1 MSGTRARRLAAGLG
15 LSLLVLVL
23 IEGASSG
30 LWFGWEAWTR
40 FERPIQERHHTR
52 YDSELGWVNEP
63 GMSDPDLYAP
73 GRGIT
78 TNSQGFR
85 NTRDFPVEVPAGRL
99 RVICAGDSFTLGYG
113 VDDSDS
119 WPAQLAALDPRL
131 ETVNMGQGGYGVD
144 QAWMWY
150 RRDGLE
156 LDHQLLL
163 FAFIGDDF
171 ERMRKATFR
180 GYGKPLLKVVDG
192 RIAVGNVPVP
202 RSSFR
207 FPLLTQNLPLL
218 EELRIVELGR
228 RVLRKLRG
236 GEPAARRLDLD
247 ERQARELSLAIF
259 RDLERATSARGARL
273 ALVLLPNLDSRR
285 PGQLQG
291 IPAYARAALEQA
303 AAEGLAVLDLTP
315 EFAALDPQPRQE
327 LFIPAGELPLPGAKG
342 HYNARGNRFVAE
354 ALHARLLADGLLPP
368 P

>member
-85 NTRDFPVEVPAGRL
+85 NTRHFPVEVPAGRL

-113 VDDSDS
+113 VADSDS

-247 ERQARELSLAIF
+247 ERQARELLRQAIRRENIGQSDTAMRLYSRIVAEFPQALAAKKAKINLQEIQGEQSAESHVIAE
-259 RDLERATSARGARL
+259 DLE
-273 ALVLLPNLDSRR
+273 LL
-285 PGQLQG
+285 QMMQ
-291 IPAYARAALEQA
+291 Q
-303 AAEGLAVLDLTP
+303 
-315 EFAALDPQPRQE
+315 
-327 LFIPAGELPLPGAKG
+327 
-342 HYNARGNRFVAE
+342 
-354 ALHARLLADGLLPP
+354 
-368 P
+368 